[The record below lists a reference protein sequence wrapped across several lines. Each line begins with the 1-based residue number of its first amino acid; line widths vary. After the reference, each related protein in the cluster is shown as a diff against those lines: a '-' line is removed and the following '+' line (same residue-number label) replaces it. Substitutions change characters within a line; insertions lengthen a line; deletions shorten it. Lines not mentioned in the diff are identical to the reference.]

1 MPISGG
7 GLFSV
12 FLLAIL
18 WWALRPSRP
27 LQTRID
33 LRESRRET
41 VGWSL
46 EMTELG

>member
-18 WWALRPSRP
+18 WWALRRSRP

-41 VGWSL
+41 VV
-46 EMTELG
+46 